1 MNIEEILD
9 MMDETLD
16 KAWSLPMSGGRC
28 VLDVEKVR
36 EMMDEIRISLPGEI
50 KQAKGIVADRNEIL
64 RAAKAE
70 AEQLVRKAEERAR
83 VLVAQETVVKE
94 AQSKAAELLGQTQ
107 TRVREMKLAAQEFS
121 DSRLRETEESLTRA
135 LADLR
140 ETRQKVRMA
149 GKGRQG

>member
-9 MMDETLD
+9 MMDDTLD

-28 VLDVEKVR
+28 VVDVEQIR
-36 EMMDEIRISLPGEI
+36 EMLDEIRINLPGEI
-50 KQAKGIVADRNEIL
+50 KQAKNIVADRNEIL

-70 AEQLVRKAEERAR
+70 AEQLVRRAEDRAR
-83 VLVAQETVVKE
+83 VLVSQEVVLKE
-94 AQSKAAELLGQTQ
+94 AQAKANELLSQTQ
-107 TRVREMKLAAQEFS
+107 SRTKEMKAAAQEFS

-140 ETRQKVRMA
+140 ETRQKL
-149 GKGRQG
+149 KTTGRNQL

>member
-9 MMDETLD
+9 MMDDTLD

-28 VLDVEKVR
+28 VVDVEQIR
-36 EMMDEIRISLPGEI
+36 EMLDEIRINLPGEI
-50 KQAKGIVADRNEIL
+50 KQAKNIVADRNEIL

-70 AEQLVRKAEERAR
+70 AEQLVRRAEDRAR
-83 VLVAQETVVKE
+83 VLVSQEVVLKE
-94 AQSKAAELLGQTQ
+94 AQAKANELLSQTQ
-107 TRVREMKLAAQEFS
+107 SRTKEMKAAAQEFS

-140 ETRQKVRMA
+140 ETRQKLKA
-149 GKGRQG
+149 TGRNQL

>member
-16 KAWSLPMSGGRC
+16 KAWSLPMTGGRC
-28 VLDVEKVR
+28 VVDVEQMR
-36 EMMDEIRISLPGEI
+36 EMMDEIRINLPGEI
-50 KQAKGIVADRNEIL
+50 KQAKNIVADRNEIL

-70 AEQLVRKAEERAR
+70 AEQLVRRAEDRAR
-83 VLVAQETVVKE
+83 VLVSQEAILKE
-94 AQSKAAELLGQTQ
+94 AQAKANELLSQTQ
-107 TRVREMKLAAQEFS
+107 SRTKEMKAAAQEFS

-140 ETRQKVRMA
+140 ETRQKL
-149 GKGRQG
+149 KNTGRSQL

>member
-9 MMDETLD
+9 MMDDTLD

-28 VLDVEKVR
+28 VVDVEQIR
-36 EMMDEIRISLPGEI
+36 EMLDEIRINLPGEI
-50 KQAKGIVADRNEIL
+50 KQAKNIVADRNEIL

-70 AEQLVRKAEERAR
+70 AEQLVRRAEDRAR
-83 VLVAQETVVKE
+83 VLVSQEAVLKE
-94 AQSKAAELLGQTQ
+94 AQAKANELLSQTQ
-107 TRVREMKLAAQEFS
+107 SRTKEMKAAAQEFS

-140 ETRQKVRMA
+140 ETRQKL
-149 GKGRQG
+149 KTTGRNQM

>member
-9 MMDETLD
+9 MMDDTLD

-28 VLDVEKVR
+28 VVDVEQIR
-36 EMMDEIRISLPGEI
+36 ELLDEIRINLPGEI
-50 KQAKGIVADRNEIL
+50 KQAKNIVADRNEIL

-70 AEQLVRKAEERAR
+70 AEQLVRRAEDRAR
-83 VLVAQETVVKE
+83 VLVSQEVVLKE
-94 AQSKAAELLGQTQ
+94 AQAKANELLSQTQ
-107 TRVREMKLAAQEFS
+107 SRTKEMKAAAQEFS

-140 ETRQKVRMA
+140 ETRQKL
-149 GKGRQG
+149 KTTGRNQL

>member
-9 MMDETLD
+9 MMDDTLD

-28 VLDVEKVR
+28 VVDVEQIR
-36 EMMDEIRISLPGEI
+36 EMLDEIRINLPGEI
-50 KQAKGIVADRNEIL
+50 KQAKNIVADRNEIL

-70 AEQLVRKAEERAR
+70 AEQLVRRAEDRAR
-83 VLVAQETVVKE
+83 VLVSHEAVLKE
-94 AQSKAAELLGQTQ
+94 AQSKANELLSQTQ
-107 TRVREMKLAAQEFS
+107 SRTKEMKAAAQEFS

-140 ETRQKVRMA
+140 ETRQKL
-149 GKGRQG
+149 KTTGRNQL

>member
-9 MMDETLD
+9 MMDDTLD

-28 VLDVEKVR
+28 VVDVEQIR
-36 EMMDEIRISLPGEI
+36 EMLDEIRINLPGEI
-50 KQAKGIVADRNEIL
+50 KQAKNIVADRNEIL

-70 AEQLVRKAEERAR
+70 AEQLVRRAEDRAR
-83 VLVAQETVVKE
+83 VLVSQEAILKE
-94 AQSKAAELLGQTQ
+94 AQAKANELLSQTQ
-107 TRVREMKLAAQEFS
+107 SRTKEMKAAAQEFS

-140 ETRQKVRMA
+140 ETRQKLKNTVRN
-149 GKGRQG
+149 QL

>member
-9 MMDETLD
+9 MMDDTLD

-28 VLDVEKVR
+28 VVDVEQIR
-36 EMMDEIRISLPGEI
+36 EMLDEIRINLPGEI
-50 KQAKGIVADRNEIL
+50 KQAKNIVADRNEIL

-70 AEQLVRKAEERAR
+70 AEQLVRRAEDRAR
-83 VLVAQETVVKE
+83 VLVSQEAILKE
-94 AQSKAAELLGQTQ
+94 AQAKANELLSQTQ
-107 TRVREMKLAAQEFS
+107 SRTKEMKAAAQEFS

-140 ETRQKVRMA
+140 ETRQKL
-149 GKGRQG
+149 KNTGRSQL

>member
-9 MMDETLD
+9 MMDDTLD

-28 VLDVEKVR
+28 VVDVEQIR
-36 EMMDEIRISLPGEI
+36 EMLDEIRINLPGEI
-50 KQAKGIVADRNEIL
+50 KQAKNIVADRNEIW

-70 AEQLVRKAEERAR
+70 AEQLVRRAEDRAR
-83 VLVAQETVVKE
+83 VLVSQEVVLKE
-94 AQSKAAELLGQTQ
+94 AQAKANELLSQTQ
-107 TRVREMKLAAQEFS
+107 SRTKEMKAAAQEFS

-140 ETRQKVRMA
+140 ETRQKL
-149 GKGRQG
+149 KTTGRNQL